1 MASSEPA
8 EIDWDSFDWDSVES
22 RVINSA
28 RRRWPSEIRDL
39 TPWVLEHLG
48 DLGREL
54 GMELEPTGTEVAVGT
69 FRADIGAKDG
79 SGRLVIIENQLGP
92 SDHGHF
98 GQVVLYA
105 LESKADVII

>member
-1 MASSEPA
+1 
-8 EIDWDSFDWDSVES
+8 
-22 RVINSA
+22 
-28 RRRWPSEIRDL
+28 
-39 TPWVLEHLG
+39 VLENLD

-54 GMELEPTGTEVAVGT
+54 GMSLEPTGTEIAVGT

-79 SGRLVIIENQLGP
+79 SGRSVIIENQHGP

-105 LESKADVII
+105 LESRADVAIWLVASCGPAGRASRRASAVTVSIRAAT